1 MNILSKLY
9 LFASYMG
16 GGDYAYEESG
26 PSYKMQV
33 LEFGS
38 SFQNSLTKEVAAW
51 GLPRVDRRTMLRRI
65 AREMA
70 RQMWRSRI
78 LWSLCKNHHKTH
90 MRRDLTQR
98 YRVGSS
104 SPKPLHRR
112 RATPHLKRHGWVD
125 PEDPTFSFWKLLCKS
140 RWGRWI
146 HVWPPSN
153 H

>member
-1 MNILSKLY
+1 MNDSLKEVTDTNEDGDTQTSIITTLTCAICEYFVKIISFCKLH
-9 LFASYMG
+9 G
-16 GGDYAYEESG
+16 GGDYEESG

-78 LWSLCKNHHKTH
+78 L
-90 MRRDLTQR
+90 
-98 YRVGSS
+98 
-104 SPKPLHRR
+104 
-112 RATPHLKRHGWVD
+112 
-125 PEDPTFSFWKLLCKS
+125 
-140 RWGRWI
+140 
-146 HVWPPSN
+146 
-153 H
+153 